1 MDLKYQAAL
10 RTRTDLNK
18 YGDNALLLF
27 ALQLRFEI
35 EDIDTVATNSLTDGP
50 DDKKCDLV
58 YVDKES
64 QIAVIAQGYFCHKT
78 QLPTEAPANKA
89 SDLNTA
95 VTWFISTPFEQIP
108 SHLQSAAAELREAL
122 SNKEIGS
129 IEFWYSHNLPE
140 SQNVQNELD
149 AVTRNAQIAI
159 SQCFPG
165 FENLNISGLELG
177 LSTTETLYKSLTIP
191 ILVSDE
197 LEVSISEGFDIAAS
211 DWTSFITT
219 VPAQWLYSLF
229 QQHGSKLFSANI
241 RGYLGSRNID
251 ANINNGIKQTAIDDP
266 KNFCIFN
273 NGITAITHN
282 FRHDQPAET
291 LKLTGIS
298 IVNGAQ
304 TTGAIGNLE
313 SPPSS
318 EVRIQARF
326 IVCSNSSTIRSVIR
340 YNNSQNKVEAPD
352 FRSNDSV
359 QSRLVVEFG
368 SIPDTEY
375 SGGRRGGAEDVIR
388 RRPNLLPSSTV
399 GQALSAFHGDPLSA
413 YNRKSE
419 IWTSNNLYGKVF
431 NFETSA
437 KHIVF
442 VYSLYEILDDVKR
455 SLSEKSKGG
464 SITQAELEQHN
475 FFSKRGS
482 TVVATAAIADCLE
495 VIMGQ
500 NIPNRF
506 KLSFGRISPSNA
518 KLIWQEILGPII
530 ALISHL
536 TPAVSQGLKGQEYTT
551 QPIRTFRSLVDAT
564 KVANRAIYETFKSKV
579 EVS

>member
-1 MDLKYQAAL
+1 MTLTYQTAL
-10 RTRTDLNK
+10 TARTDLNK

-58 YVDKES
+58 YVDKER
-64 QIAVIAQGYFCHKT
+64 QIAVITQGYVCQKT
-78 QLPTEAPANKA
+78 NLPATAPANKA

-95 VTWFISTPFEQIP
+95 VAWLISTPFDQIP

-122 SNKEIGS
+122 SSQELTS

-140 SQNVQNELD
+140 SQNVQVELD
-149 AVTRNAQIAI
+149 AVARNAHNAI
-159 SQCFPG
+159 NQCFPEV
-165 FENLNISGLELG
+165 ENLKISGLELG

-197 LEVSISEGFDIAAS
+197 LEVSVSKGFDIAAL
-211 DWTSFITT
+211 DWKSFITT
-219 VPAQWLYSLF
+219 VPANWLHTLF
-229 QQHGSKLFSANI
+229 QEHGSELFSANI
-241 RGYLGSRNID
+241 RGYLGSRNVD
-251 ANINNGIKQTAIDDP
+251 ANINNGIKQTALENP
-266 KNFCIFN
+266 ENFCIFN
-273 NGITAITHN
+273 NGITAITHKFEHN
-282 FRHDQPAET
+282 ESSET
-291 LKLTGIS
+291 LHLTGVS

-313 SPPSS
+313 SPPTS
-318 EVRIQARF
+318 EVQIQARF
-326 IVCSNSSTIRSVIR
+326 IVCSNPATIRSVIR

-359 QSRLVVEFG
+359 QSRLVIEFDN
-368 SIPDTEY
+368 IPDAEY
-375 SGGRRGGAEDVIR
+375 LGGRRGGAEDVIR

-431 NFETSA
+431 NPETSA
-437 KHIVF
+437 RHIVF
-442 VYSLYEILDDVKR
+442 VYSLYEILDEVKR
-455 SLSEKSKGG
+455 LLSEKSRRGNL
-464 SITQAELEQHN
+464 TQAEEAQHD

-495 VIMGQ
+495 VIMSQ

-506 KLSFGRISPSNA
+506 KLSFGNVSPDTA
-518 KLIWQEILGPII
+518 KLIWKEILDPIV
-530 ALISHL
+530 ALIEHL
-536 TPAVSQGLKGQEYTT
+536 TPAVAQGLKGQEFTT
-551 QPIRTFRSLVDAT
+551 QPIRTFRSLVNAT
-564 KVANRAIYETFKSKV
+564 KSANNPIYEAFKNKV
-579 EVS
+579 EIA